1 MYSIL
6 LYLGIVLLHDY
17 MLKSRDLNATCKD
30 PDCHSVLD
38 LDNVNEHFCDG
49 CVPKFPASLPYLAN
63 VLNAKHERAEA
74 CLSSSDPAVHPLF
87 QGRNSAG
94 TLELEVSV
102 GKKLLALEKQ
112 SGKDT
117 VNVCMARARATR
129 DVPVKKMSSSPAQKT
144 IVKDAKNSAK

>member
-30 PDCHSVLD
+30 CHSVLD
-38 LDNVNEHFCDG
+38 LDNEHEEFCDG

-74 CLSSSDPAVHPLF
+74 CLSSSDPVVHPLF

-117 VNVCMARARATR
+117 YNVCMARARAVR
-129 DVPVKKMSSSPAQKT
+129 KMPIKKT
-144 IVKDAKNSAK
+144 IVKCADAKNSAV

>member
-17 MLKSRDLNATCKD
+17 MLKSRDLNGTCKA
-30 PDCHSVLD
+30 CHSVLD
-38 LDNVNEHFCDG
+38 LDNEHEEFCDG
-49 CVPKFPASLPYLAN
+49 CVPKFPASLPDLAN

-74 CLSSSDPAVHPLF
+74 CLSSSDPVVHPLF

-117 VNVCMARARATR
+117 FNVCMARARATR
-129 DVPVKKMSSSPAQKT
+129 DAPVKKMSSIPAQKT